1 MTRTIDS
8 YLDRDPI
15 FPMAAS
21 IASKILHEEYDVLT
35 LVYNHYENQV
45 KFHTVYKK
53 IPNFTAGGMPE
64 AFKRYEVRGA
74 PRARGWLAAL
84 LAFVLPPAAAHA
96 STASVCCTF
105 VPRFPPTRRAAQA
118 GPGDVSN
125 NVNNL

>member
-64 AFKRYEVRGA
+64 AFKSYEVR
-74 PRARGWLAAL
+74 ARGKDGCACPPPSIYRQPPQRRLA
-84 LAFVLPPAAAHA
+84 
-96 STASVCCTF
+96 
-105 VPRFPPTRRAAQA
+105 RR
-118 GPGDVSN
+118 
-125 NVNNL
+125 